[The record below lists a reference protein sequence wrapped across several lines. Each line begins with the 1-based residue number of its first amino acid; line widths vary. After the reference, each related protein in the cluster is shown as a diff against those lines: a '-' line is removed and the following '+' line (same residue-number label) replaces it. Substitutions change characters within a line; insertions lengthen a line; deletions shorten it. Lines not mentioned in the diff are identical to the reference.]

1 METKVQQIGK
11 LIRNTRKSLKK
22 SVREVSEATGIH
34 SGAIIKFEKG
44 KTDMTFSR
52 IMAIFDYLGL
62 PFALLDG
69 AREINV
75 YDWVHIS
82 TVADNLIEITDKVKE
97 LLFRFGKK

>member
-1 METKVQQIGK
+1 METKTQQIGK

-34 SGAIIKFEKG
+34 TGAIIKSEKG
-44 KTDMTFSR
+44 KTDMTIARVIALFE
-52 IMAIFDYLGL
+52 YLGL
-62 PFALLDG
+62 PFSLLDG

-75 YDWVHIS
+75 GDWVHIS
-82 TVADNLIEITDKVKE
+82 TVANHLVEITDKVKE